1 MNDIANALED
11 FAESGYNIDI
21 VIASKDFLP
30 LDVKTE
36 ADGRQSIIHNN
47 RVIFTIGAT
56 RTENEAKIV
65 VHLGDEQIDL
75 IEQFRAQMREEL
87 L

>member
-1 MNDIANALED
+1 MNDIAYALED
-11 FAESGYNIDI
+11 FGKSGYNIDI

-36 ADGRQSIIHNN
+36 DDGRQSVIHNN

-56 RTENEAKIV
+56 RTKNEAKIV
-65 VHLGDEQIDL
+65 VHVGDEQIDL
-75 IEQFRAQMREEL
+75 MEQFRTQMREERL
-87 L
+87 

>member
-1 MNDIANALED
+1 MNDITDALED
-11 FAESGYNIDI
+11 FRTSGYNIDV
-21 VIASKDFLP
+21 VIASPEFLP

-36 ADGRQSIIHNN
+36 ADGRQSVIYND

-56 RTENEAKIV
+56 KTEGEAKVV
-65 VHLGDEQIDL
+65 VHLGDQQIDL
-75 IEQFRAQMREEL
+75 MEQFRSQMRKEL

>member
-1 MNDIANALED
+1 MNDIAYALKD
-11 FAESGYNIDI
+11 FSKSGYNIDI

-30 LDVKTE
+30 LNVKTE
-36 ADGRQSIIHNN
+36 ADGRQSIIYNN

-56 RTENEAKIV
+56 KTKNEAKIV
-65 VHLGDEQIDL
+65 VHLGNEQIDL
-75 IEQFRAQMREEL
+75 MEQFRSQMREEL